1 MGPIQIL
8 TVAFEDF
15 APTGIAEEL
24 EILSEAGTI
33 RVIDAR
39 FLLST
44 EEGVVAMRASDLAED
59 EKAELRAAAGALLG
73 LGAGAVLAGAEGAEA
88 GAVLGAEAGWIGASG
103 LTPGEIDALG
113 AELAP
118 GEALLLLVIENVW
131 AEGLRNAMLAA
142 GALTVDAAYVT
153 PEGLVTLGAL
163 LGIEAATG

>member
-24 EILSEAGTI
+24 ENLSEAGTI

-39 FLLST
+39 FLLNT
-44 EEGVVAMRASDLAED
+44 GEGVVATRASDLTEH
-59 EKAELRAAAGALLG
+59 EQAELRSAAAALVG
-73 LGAGAVLAGAEGAEA
+73 LGAGAVLAGVEGAEA
-88 GAVLGAEAGWIGASG
+88 GAVLGAEAGWIGGSG
-103 LTPGEIDALG
+103 LSPAEIEALG
-113 AELAP
+113 AELAT

-142 GALTVDAAYVT
+142 GAMGVDASYVT
-153 PEGLVTLGAL
+153 PEGLVALGAL
-163 LGIEAATG
+163 LGVEAAAG

>member
-24 EILSEAGTI
+24 ESMSEAGTI

-44 EEGVVAMRASDLAED
+44 EEGLVATRASDMTEH
-59 EKAELRAAAGALLG
+59 ERAELRSAAAALVG
-73 LGAGAVLAGAEGAEA
+73 LGAGAVLAGVEGAEA
-88 GAVLGAEAGWIGASG
+88 GAVLGAEAGWIGGSG
-103 LTPGEIDALG
+103 LTPDEIGALG
-113 AELAP
+113 DELAP

-131 AEGLRNAMLAA
+131 AEGLRNAIAAA
-142 GALTVDAAYVT
+142 GAVDVDAAYVT
-153 PEGLVTLGAL
+153 PEGLVALGAL
-163 LGIEAATG
+163 LGVEAVGG